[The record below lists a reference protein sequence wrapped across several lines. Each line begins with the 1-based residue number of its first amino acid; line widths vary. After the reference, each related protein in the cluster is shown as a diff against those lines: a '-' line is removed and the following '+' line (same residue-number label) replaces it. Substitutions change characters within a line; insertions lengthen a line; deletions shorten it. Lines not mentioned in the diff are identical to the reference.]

1 MRPFGGPAV
10 QIGTKQA
17 HPQRPRF
24 PSHNSRLI
32 QSRAAERGRQVRE
45 IILWGCQYQRAQ
57 MELPVSCSPSRVRR
71 ETPDPSVRGARRP
84 PGDPRPPPGFWG
96 RDRCGTADPRRAP
109 SPDPS
114 ARSLGQGPR
123 PGTVSSGSAR
133 PLPACFAQSPGRLP
147 AERRAAGGGARR
159 GAKRGCRVARAGG
172 GFGGGGV
179 GSGPGLRPARRLL
192 QAARSGRCH
201 PAAAC
206 STVAA
211 R

>member
-1 MRPFGGPAV
+1 MEPNRHIPRDPA
-10 QIGTKQA
+10 
-17 HPQRPRF
+17 F
-24 PSHNSRLI
+24 LLI
-32 QSRAAERGRQVRE
+32 TQGSFKAELLSGAVR
-45 IILWGCQYQRAQ
+45 
-57 MELPVSCSPSRVRR
+57 
-71 ETPDPSVRGARRP
+71 SVRSSCGAVSTKGRRWSCPCPALRHASDARHPILPSAVPAGPRATRGHRRAPGGAIAAGRRIRAP
-84 PGDPRPPPGFWG
+84 PG
-96 RDRCGTADPRRAP
+96 RAP

-114 ARSLGQGPR
+114 TRSLGQGPR

-179 GSGPGLRPARRLL
+179 GSGPGLRPARRLR

>member
-1 MRPFGGPAV
+1 MEPNRHIPRDPA
-10 QIGTKQA
+10 
-17 HPQRPRF
+17 F
-24 PSHNSRLI
+24 LLI
-32 QSRAAERGRQVRE
+32 TQGSFKAELLSGAVR
-45 IILWGCQYQRAQ
+45 
-57 MELPVSCSPSRVRR
+57 
-71 ETPDPSVRGARRP
+71 SVRSSCGAVSTKGRRWSCP
-84 PGDPRPPPGFWG
+84 CPALRHASDARHPILPSAVPAGPRATRGHRRAPGGAIAAG
-96 RDRCGTADPRRAP
+96 RRIRAP

-114 ARSLGQGPR
+114 TRSLGQGPR

-133 PLPACFAQSPGRLP
+133 PLPACFAP